1 VRIAVFGL
9 GYVGIVS
16 AACLAR
22 DGHQAIGVD
31 PQREKVD
38 LVNAGRTPIVEQ
50 YVGELV
56 GEGVAEGRLAA
67 TTSAAEAVAAN
78 ASAHRGADLL
88 ADPLDRAHIEAAVA
102 PRRRADADE
111 AQLDVPHRVV
121 MGSTIPPRPSPTAIS

>member
-22 DGHQAIGVD
+22 DGHQVIGVD

-50 YVGELV
+50 YV